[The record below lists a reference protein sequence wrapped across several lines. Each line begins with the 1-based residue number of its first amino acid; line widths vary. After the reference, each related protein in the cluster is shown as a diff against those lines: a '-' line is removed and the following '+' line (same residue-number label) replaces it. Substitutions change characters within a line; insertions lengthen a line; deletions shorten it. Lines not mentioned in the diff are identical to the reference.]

1 MSIIFHVPHSST
13 LIPDEYRGD
22 FFLSDKDLETE
33 IRLMTDWHT
42 ADLFGSAISKLGQ
55 AVEFPVSRLLVDPER
70 FSEDAHES
78 MTSVGMGVIYTKTAH
93 GQPLR
98 VDGTA
103 EGNRRES
110 LLQRYYFPHHQSL
123 FEATQGEL
131 KRSQKVLI
139 IDCHSFPS
147 IPLAYEP
154 VQDKNRPDICIGT
167 DDFHTPQWLS
177 DTLYN
182 GFSNLGYRVL
192 VDAPFGGTITPSQ
205 FYKAEKSVAS
215 AMIEINRSLYMD
227 ETLSDQIPQFE
238 KVKSDISGV
247 LSGAYK
253 EFKNAATAANRF

>member
-22 FFLSDKDLETE
+22 FCLSDKDLETE

-42 ADLFGSAISKLGQ
+42 ADLFESAISKLGQ

-70 FSEDAHES
+70 FSEDTHES

-93 GQPLR
+93 GLPLR
-98 VDGTA
+98 LDGTA

-131 KRSQKVLI
+131 DRSEKALI

-147 IPLAYEP
+147 IPLPYEP
-154 VQDKNRPDICIGT
+154 VQGTNRPDICIGT
-167 DDFHTPQWLS
+167 EEFHTPKWLTESLHESFS
-177 DTLYN
+177 D
-182 GFSNLGYRVL
+182 LGYSIL
-192 VDAPFGGTITPSQ
+192 VNSPFGGTITPSE
-205 FYKAEKSVAS
+205 FYKRDKSVMS
-215 AMIEINRSLYMD
+215 AMIEVNRSLYMD
-227 ETLSDQIPQFE
+227 EKNSTRIARYTQVKRDICSALSDVDAQNLKKTSQQ
-238 KVKSDISGV
+238 
-247 LSGAYK
+247 
-253 EFKNAATAANRF
+253 N

>member
-22 FFLSDKDLETE
+22 FCLSDKDLETE
-33 IRLMTDWHT
+33 IRIMTDWHT
-42 ADLFGSAISKLGQ
+42 ADLFGSAIAKLGQ

-93 GQPLR
+93 GLPLR
-98 VDGTA
+98 INGAA
-103 EGNRRES
+103 EGSRRES

-131 KRSQKVLI
+131 GRSQKVLI

-147 IPLAYEP
+147 IPLPYEP
-154 VQDKNRPDICIGT
+154 VQDKSRPDICIGT
-167 DDFHTPQWLS
+167 DEFHSPQWLTTGLS
-177 DTLYN
+177 E
-182 GFSNLGYRVL
+182 GFFNLGYSVL
-192 VDAPFGGTITPSQ
+192 VDTPFGGTITPSE
-205 FYKAEKSVAS
+205 FYKSEKRVYS

-227 ETLSDQIPQFE
+227 EKSSARTQKFE
-238 KVKSDISGV
+238 KVKSDIYSV
-247 LSGAYK
+247 LSEISK
-253 EFKNAATAANRF
+253 EFKNVVAAA